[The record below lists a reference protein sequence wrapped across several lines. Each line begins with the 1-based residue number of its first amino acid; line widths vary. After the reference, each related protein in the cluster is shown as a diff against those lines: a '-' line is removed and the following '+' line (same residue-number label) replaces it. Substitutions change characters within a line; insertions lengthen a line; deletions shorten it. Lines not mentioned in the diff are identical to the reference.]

1 MLNIIINGQGPEP
14 QNMMYVSGGTTRL
27 IEIMK
32 GISQKKNINLYVVS
46 SESVCNS
53 FVKNKLVAHYQI
65 SQSFVKNA
73 TDGAELLIDSMF
85 RTIRV
90 CFFRL
95 PVDKGIIYS
104 PSDFLWDVF
113 PAFVWK
119 LRNNNLKWVQII
131 HHLYDNPFK
140 RKGKNFL
147 ANSLGFFS
155 QRLDFILI
163 KRRADLIIVVN
174 SIMRQQLSKM
184 GFNEKKIFV
193 NYNGVDLK
201 KIRSFQPSIR
211 KYDCAFLGR
220 LNVSKGIFDLLRI
233 WKNVI
238 AKNPH
243 TQLAIIGGGDKQLEQ
258 ISKNKITENKLE
270 KNVDVLGYLEDKEAF
285 PILKSSKIFIFPS
298 HEEGFGIAVL
308 EAMACGL
315 PVIAWNLPVFREVFP
330 QGMIIVPIGNFEEF
344 AEEILKLLEDSALR
358 NSISKDALDIASKY
372 SWDEIAKQEM
382 LLIESL
388 QE

>member
-14 QNMMYVSGGTTRL
+14 QNAMIVSGGTTRL

-32 GISQKKNINLYVVS
+32 GISQKKDVNLYVVS
-46 SESVCNS
+46 SESVCNI
-53 FVKNKLVAHYQI
+53 FVKNKLVAHCQI
-65 SQSFVKNA
+65 LQSLFKNA
-73 TDGAELLIDSMF
+73 TGGFKLLIDSIF
-85 RTIRV
+85 RTVRV

-95 PVDKGIIYS
+95 PVDKGIIYG

-113 PAFVWK
+113 PAFIWK
-119 LRNNNLKWVQII
+119 LRNDSLKWVQVI
-131 HHLYDNPFK
+131 HHLYEQPFR

-147 ANSLGFFS
+147 VNSLGFLS

-174 SIMRQQLSKM
+174 SITRQQLLKM
-184 GFNEKKIFV
+184 GFDGKKIFV
-193 NYNGVDLK
+193 NYNGVDLTK
-201 KIRSFQPSIR
+201 TRSFQPSIR

-243 TQLAIIGGGDKQLEQ
+243 LKLAIIGEGDKRLEQ
-258 ISKNKITENKLE
+258 MLKNKINENKLE
-270 KNVDVLGYLEDKEAF
+270 KNIDVLGYLEDKDAF

-298 HEEGFGIAVL
+298 HEEGFGIAIL

-315 PVIAWNLPVFREVFP
+315 PVIAWDLLVFREVFP
-330 QGMIIVPIGNFEEF
+330 QGMIKVSSGNFNEF
-344 AEEILKLLEDSALR
+344 AEDILKLLEDSELR
-358 NSISKDALDIASKY
+358 NGISNNALGIASKY
-372 SWDEIAKQEM
+372 DWDEIARREL
-382 LLIESL
+382 LLIKGL